1 MIKYLFDTPNAVT
14 VSGLTIIIISIYY
27 ITKGKLDIA
36 LVLLMWA
43 VMIDHIDGWLARRAK
58 NRKKEFSLVGGDMD
72 SATDMVSA
80 SIAPGIITLII
91 TQGTFISLVG
101 SIMLAISACLRVG
114 YFNNFGLTDSGKFY
128 GVPLTYTV
136 PVIVLT
142 FIINKF
148 ASEISLKE
156 FLPYVL
162 IVMSILHV
170 CPFGPPPVRGV
181 GFILVFIYSLCS
193 TYILL
198 TY

>member
-14 VSGLTIIIISIYY
+14 ICGLTIIITSIYF
-27 ITKGKLDIA
+27 ITISKLDIA

-43 VMIDHIDGWLARRAK
+43 VMLDHIDGWLARRTK
-58 NRKKEFSLVGGDMD
+58 NRKKEFALVGGDMD

-80 SIAPGIITLII
+80 SIVPGMMTLII
-91 TQGTFISLVG
+91 SQGTLISLVG

-148 ASEISLKE
+148 VSGFNLKE
-156 FLPYVL
+156 YLPYIL

-170 CPFGPPPVRGV
+170 CPFGPPPVKGI
-181 GFILVFIYSLCS
+181 GFLVVLIYALFA

-198 TY
+198 LN

>member
-1 MIKYLFDTPNAVT
+1 MIKYLFDIPNAVT
-14 VSGLTIIIISIYY
+14 ICGLTIIIISIYF
-27 ITKGKLDIA
+27 ITISKLDIA

-43 VMIDHIDGWLARRAK
+43 VMVDHIDGWLARRTK
-58 NRKKEFSLVGGDMD
+58 NRKKEFALVGGDMD

-80 SIAPGIITLII
+80 SIVPGMMTLII
-91 TQGTFISLVG
+91 SQGTLISLVG

-114 YFNNFGLTDSGKFY
+114 YFNNFGLTESGKFY

-148 ASEISLKE
+148 VSGFNLKE
-156 FLPYVL
+156 CLPYIL

-170 CPFGPPPVRGV
+170 CPFGPPPVKGM
-181 GFILVFIYSLCS
+181 GFLVVFIYALFA
-193 TYILL
+193 TYIILFN
-198 TY
+198 